1 MKLRVNSLVSKRD
14 GPFFHSKKMV
24 LCLALFSDD
33 LPNPEAEAPIHL
45 GTQDL
50 VAGTDCLDPEVVIQA
65 FLLAH

>member
-1 MKLRVNSLVSKRD
+1 MLNYFS
-14 GPFFHSKKMV
+14 
-24 LCLALFSDD
+24 SDD
-33 LPNPEAEAPIHL
+33 LPNPEAEAHIRL